1 MFPLIKYYSVLQA
14 TTTTPGIKSPGM
26 WLSFLFGLVSVLGQ
40 ESEQVCGVW
49 ADQDALA
56 IQGIVTD
63 DVGECGCSLV
73 GGYAPMASPMALAM
87 ALRALRDTS

>member
-40 ESEQVCGVW
+40 ESEQVCVVC

-56 IQGIVTD
+56 IQGIIID
-63 DVGECGCSLV
+63 DVGEGRRGLV
-73 GGYAPMASPMALAM
+73 GRKCADGFPDGVGILIFCIAE
-87 ALRALRDTS
+87 

>member
-1 MFPLIKYYSVLQA
+1 
-14 TTTTPGIKSPGM
+14 M

-73 GGYAPMASPMALAM
+73 GGICADGLPDGVGYGLTCAAWYVIVYNVSQGTHAM
-87 ALRALRDTS
+87 CQFISSLF